1 MNRTPS
7 SHQRPADRTVS
18 PPPSY
23 PVPPGTAPL
32 VRPLSAS
39 LRRQSRPDDRLS
51 PCLYPARQLHAPW
64 FLRLPSES
72 LPGFVCVAKLLSVRL
87 GNALTSL
94 VVRFASLTDLLTG
107 PRSRNAE
114 KIEGYTCP
122 GRPRA
127 SLCPPPPR
135 LSDLLFVRHGSALT
149 SLVFRFGSLIGLLT
163 ELRIQNAEKIE
174 GCTCFL
180 DVLVP
185 PHALLPL
192 TASHL

>member
-1 MNRTPS
+1 M
-7 SHQRPADRTVS
+7 
-18 PPPSY
+18 
-23 PVPPGTAPL
+23 VPPVAVGTLPGICVL
-32 VRPLSAS
+32 LQRMGVPLSH
-39 LRRQSRPDDRLS
+39 D
-51 PCLYPARQLHAPW
+51 
-64 FLRLPSES
+64 F
-72 LPGFVCVAKLLSVRL
+72 
-87 GNALTSL
+87 
-94 VVRFASLTDLLTG
+94 TDLLPTYALVWCRCTG
-107 PRSRNAE
+107 TGFFLCRRRDKKLPTE
-114 KIEGYTCP
+114 KTG
-122 GRPRA
+122 A

-192 TASHL
+192 TASTPLYAQGGKGCLS